1 MSTTDTS
8 ERKTQL
14 KIPEYLRISSLLSLC
29 KGRHTPLISLFYRIL
44 VEYGNPSLKF

>member
-8 ERKTQL
+8 ECKTQL

-29 KGRHTPLISLFYRIL
+29 KGRHTPLISLFYLIL
-44 VEYGNPSLKF
+44 G